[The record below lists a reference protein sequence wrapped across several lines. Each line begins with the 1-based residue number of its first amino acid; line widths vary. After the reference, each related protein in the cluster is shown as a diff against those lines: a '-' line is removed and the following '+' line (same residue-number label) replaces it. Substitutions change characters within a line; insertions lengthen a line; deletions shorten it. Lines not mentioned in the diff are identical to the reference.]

1 MNFTPRRTLGTLIG
15 AALLLVL
22 MAAAG
27 AGLSRLN
34 VSPVT
39 PLIILWV
46 LLPLISLPL
55 MVVVGY
61 RLYGLW
67 TAAYRIDREGFYL
80 RWGLAREQIPL
91 GQVESVRLLGDMD
104 AAPRPAFGWWWPGC
118 VVTKTEGGAQPPIE
132 IFAGSGLGQGALI
145 VSSQSQLL
153 IAPADPQ
160 GFVKCF
166 TEATRLGSLEPI
178 AAHSERPAFVF
189 TDVWADR
196 RARTLILVGA
206 ALPFALLAF
215 VGWRAP
221 GMPSTVPF
229 GFDAFGNPGAE
240 APPGRLLLLPFMA
253 GVLWL
258 VDLSLGAWLYRSE
271 DDRRLA
277 YTVWTIALAAGLLLW
292 GAVLHL
298 MSNA

>member
-1 MNFTPRRTLGTLIG
+1 MDFTPRRTLGTLIG

-22 MAAAG
+22 LAAAVG
-27 AGLSRLN
+27 GLSQLN

-39 PLIILWV
+39 PLIIVWV

-55 MVVVGY
+55 MVVVAY

-67 TAAYRIDREGFYL
+67 TAVYRIDREGFYL
-80 RWGLAREQIPL
+80 RWGLAHEQIPL
-91 GQVESVRLLGDMD
+91 GQIESVRLLGDAE

-118 VVTKTEGGAQPPIE
+118 VVTMAEAEHLLPIE
-132 IFAGSGLGQGALI
+132 IFAGNGLGEGVLI
-145 VSSQSQLL
+145 VASHAQLL
-153 IAPADPQ
+153 IAPTDPQ
-160 GFVKCF
+160 GFMKYF
-166 TEATRLGSLEPI
+166 TEATRLGSLQPI
-178 AAHSERPAFVF
+178 AAHSDRPAFVF

-196 RARTLILVGA
+196 RARTLILAGA
-206 ALPFALLAF
+206 ALPLALLAF

-221 GMPSTVPF
+221 GLPGTVPF
-229 GFDAFGNPGAE
+229 GFDAFGNPAAP
-240 APPGRLLLLPFMA
+240 APPGRLLLLPLMA

-258 VDLSLGAWLYRSE
+258 VDLSLGAWLYRGE
-271 DDRRLA
+271 NDRRLA
-277 YTVWTIALAAGLLLW
+277 YTVWTIALAAGVLLW